1 MQRAVQVDTGENDHR
16 GSGFRP
22 RQSSYL
28 RISPTSVLQMI
39 LYLEPAHT
47 EWMNNDVLERMLYAL
62 KDRIPLKLAQEGT
75 GKRTGKEKTQVDV
88 FRGADYQMAFFFR
101 RAYDKHVV
109 MLKDKHL
116 HYATRPSQPQ
126 PHPAPPPRKRPRS
139 RSPSSSAS
147 PAPPAKRTATAGED
161 DEIIVV
167 KPEPD
172 ADELPPGSLFRAAA
186 AEEEEEQG
194 AGFGERG
201 EETMEEVKEEVDED
215 VKPVLKVNY
224 QGYRI
229 FGRTLVVIVEP
240 YPPLPASDLARPR
253 LLQQEIRQL
262 SASVAP
268 EAYKSGASFRASTL
282 SATPAPRRGA
292 ARPLFRTESATPALG
307 ETPVPEEDGQ
317 LRRLREE
324 TEALAQGFGSDD
336 DEDGQGDAGQGEGEG
351 ENELPSLDKVMGKGK
366 GKEKEKERA
375 VEEGEETEGQ
385 NV

>member
-88 FRGADYQMAFFFR
+88 FRGGLTDGGHMGERCTADYQMAFFFR

-109 MLKDKHL
+109 ML
-116 HYATRPSQPQ
+116 
-126 PHPAPPPRKRPRS
+126 
-139 RSPSSSAS
+139 
-147 PAPPAKRTATAGED
+147 KRTATAGED